1 MMEAG
6 ILGYSFFQNALL
18 AAVFA
23 SIVCG
28 IIGSYVVVKKMVS
41 ISGGIS
47 HAAFG
52 GVGLGYLAG
61 VNPITGAFAFTIL
74 VALGIGILKEKTSQN
89 LDTLVG
95 AVWAAGMAIGIVCI
109 SLVPGY
115 APDLFGYLFGNIL
128 LVPASDLALM
138 GGVSVVI
145 VAVVALLFTQLQAVT
160 FDEEYA
166 RVMNLP
172 VTRLSLVLLVLIA
185 ITVVM
190 LIRVV
195 GIILVIALLTLPAAT
210 ARKFTTRLWSMMV
223 VSVLLGLV
231 FSTGGLWLSY
241 LLDIPSGAT
250 IILLATIGFAVSLF
264 IPRPGSS
271 E

>member
-6 ILGYSFFQNALL
+6 ILGYIFFQNALL

-28 IIGSYVVVKKMVS
+28 IIGSYVVVKQMVS

-61 VNPITGAFAFTIL
+61 INPIAGAFLFTIF
-74 VALGIGILKEKTSQN
+74 VALGIGILKDKTSQN

-95 AVWAAGMAIGIVCI
+95 AVWAAGMAIGIISI

-115 APDLFGYLFGNIL
+115 TPDLFGYLFGNIL
-128 LVPASDLALM
+128 LVPASDLSMMAGL
-138 GGVSVVI
+138 SILI
-145 VAVVALLFTQLQAVT
+145 VAVVLMLFTQLQAVT

-172 VTRLSLVLLVLIA
+172 VTWLSILLLVLIA
-185 ITVVM
+185 VTVVM

-210 ARKFTTRLWSMMV
+210 ARKFTTKLQSMMV

-231 FSTGGLWLSY
+231 FSTGGLFLSY
-241 LLDIPSGAT
+241 LLDVPSGAT
-250 IILLATIGFAVSLF
+250 IILLATAGFAGSLLVSREF
-264 IPRPGSS
+264 FK
-271 E
+271 